1 MILFITK
8 THGRTFLI
16 DVVNSWGAKLLDGE
30 TVQEGG
36 SLSEI
41 EGKRS

>member
-16 DVVNSWGAKLLDGE
+16 DVVNSWGAKLDGE